1 MLIWALAGAFVA
13 LVVGTLLGFGWGLSF
28 GLRNARDIA
37 LQAPAAPVSG
47 FLPPQREASTR
58 YGS

>member
-37 LQAPAAPVSG
+37 LQAPATTP
-47 FLPPQREASTR
+47 
-58 YGS
+58 GSNLIPARRFGE